1 MPLFPTRSMQLS
13 LSGLIVCAGLAA
25 PLSVHAQMPPPPPPH
40 AQQRSIDVSG
50 EGSAAVAPDMAVIS
64 LSVMRVADTAEAAL
78 AQNNEAMRM
87 VLDAMKAEG
96 IAERDVQT
104 GDFSIFPRYSDPQ
117 TKTDGSAPQ
126 PEITGYQVTNSLTVR
141 VRELPKLGEI
151 IDKSVKLGVNQGG
164 QITFTNHDP
173 KAAYEDARRKA
184 VKNAMEKAKT
194 LADAAGLELGPVLSI
209 SENSSRPEPMPMMRM
224 SMAKEADSVPLAG
237 GENNY
242 SVVVNMR
249 FDIKP

>member
-1 MPLFPTRSMQLS
+1 MPLNRTRSTPITLS
-13 LSGLIVCAGLAA
+13 ALILAAGLAA
-25 PLSVHAQMPPPPPPH
+25 PLTAAAQMPPPPPPH

-50 EGSAAVAPDMAVIS
+50 EGSATIAPDMAVIS
-64 LSVMRVADTAEAAL
+64 LSVTRMADTAEAAL
-78 AQNNEAMRM
+78 AQNNEAMRK
-87 VLDAMKAEG
+87 VLDALKAEG

-117 TKTDGSAPQ
+117 TKSDGGAPQ
-126 PEITGYQVTNSLTVR
+126 PQITGYQVTNSLTVR
-141 VRELPKLGEI
+141 VRDLPKLGGI

-184 VKNAMEKAKT
+184 VKDAMEKART
-194 LADAAGLELGPVLSI
+194 LAEAAGVELGPVLSI

-224 SMAKEADSVPLAG
+224 AMAKEADSVPLAG

-242 SVVVNMR
+242 TVAVNMR